1 MSYVVIVITH
11 CDQLPKNIRRK
22 ELDRIH
28 ETISKLYMSK
38 GKVYPTIHAVEYVSC
53 YEGKKDF
60 SDISKLANIL
70 YNVAHK
76 VETISSNLFFVQ
88 MLSACD
94 NSSNLQVIE
103 PVRRLNC

>member
-11 CDQLPKNIRRK
+11 CDQLPKSIKKK
-22 ELDRIH
+22 ELDRIQ
-28 ETISKLYMSK
+28 ETIFKLYRRKS
-38 GKVYPTIHAVEYVSC
+38 KVYPTIHAVECVSC

-76 VETISSNLFFVQ
+76 VETISSNLFYVY
-88 MLSACD
+88 
-94 NSSNLQVIE
+94 N
-103 PVRRLNC
+103 